1 MEYKNS
7 PIMKKILMVSMA
19 AIALCVSSCGEEWL
33 TVVPKGQAV
42 PANLNTKDGV
52 RLLLIGAYADVDG
65 ANNKSDQTQA
75 WSTTVS
81 NWVWGSVRADD
92 AYKGSNSG
100 DQALINDIA
109 GHIIK
114 VDNTYVNSNWSQ
126 KFDGVDRCN
135 DVIKAAT
142 LATNMTDA
150 EKAQAIAEARFLR
163 AHFYVELTN
172 LFGKVPYIDEN
183 TVDPS
188 LVPNDRLRWPEIEA
202 DLMFAQ
208 GILPHRQT
216 DKGRATKWAAKTY
229 LARVYLAQQRYAD
242 AKPLLEDILNNGGF
256 TLVSQFI
263 DNFLIA
269 TVNNTESIFE
279 IQYSVNDG
287 FQASN
292 ANIGDALNGPSFK
305 SSSNFFQPSH
315 SLVSAFRTGADGLPV
330 NMDPTT
336 YTAADQLPYS
346 TATTNPPVLYTQPVD
361 MRLDWSIARPGVPD
375 FDWGIPNVSWIR
387 DLNNGGPYYSKKST
401 YKLSERNIYSSTIQR
416 PGANANNYR
425 KFKLSH
431 VILWLAECEAE
442 VGSLATAT
450 DLVNRIRNRAKNSA
464 VVTFANGTPA
474 ANYRTEPYP
483 TTFPT
488 QDYARMAIRHEQ
500 RLEFALEGV
509 RFFDL
514 VRWGIVSPTL
524 NQYLAVDGIRMPSL
538 RGMRFQPGQ
547 SELAPIPLRQLD
559 LSVDGSGQ
567 KVLTQNPGY

>member
-1 MEYKNS
+1 
-7 PIMKKILMVSMA
+7 MKKIITFSMI
-19 AIALCVSSCGEEWL
+19 AIVFCLSSCGEEWL
-33 TVVPKGQAV
+33 TIQPKGQAV

-65 ANNKSDQTQA
+65 ANNKSDQPQA
-75 WSTTVS
+75 WSSTVS

-126 KFDGVDRCN
+126 KYDGVDRCN
-135 DVIKAAT
+135 DVIKAVG
-142 LATNMTDA
+142 LAKDMTDA
-150 EKAQAIAEARFLR
+150 EKAQALAEAKFLR

-183 TVDPS
+183 TENPS
-188 LVPNDRLRWPEIEA
+188 LVRNDRLLWPEIEA

-208 GILPHRQT
+208 NTLPHRQT

-229 LARVYLAQQRYAD
+229 LARVYLAQQKYAE
-242 AKPLLEDILNNGGF
+242 AKPLLEDVLTNGGF
-256 TLVSQFI
+256 TLVPQFI

-269 TVNNTESIFE
+269 TVNNSESIFE
-279 IQYSVNDG
+279 VQYSVNDG

-315 SLVSAFRTGADGLPV
+315 SLVSAFRTGNDGLPV
-330 NMDPTT
+330 NMDPAT
-336 YTAADQLPYS
+336 YAVADQLPYS
-346 TATTNPPVLYTQPVD
+346 TATSNATVLYTQPVD

-375 FDWGIPNVSWIR
+375 FDWGIPNLSWIR
-387 DLNNGGPYYSKKST
+387 DHNNGGPYYSKKST

-442 VGSLATAT
+442 ANNLVRATE
-450 DLVNRIRNRAKNSA
+450 LVNMIRNRAKNSA

-483 TTFPT
+483 ATFPT
-488 QDYARMAIRHEQ
+488 QDYARMAIRHEE

-514 VRWGIVSPTL
+514 VRWGIVAPTL
-524 NQYLAVDGIRMPSL
+524 NQYLAIDGQRMPSI
-538 RGMRFQPGQ
+538 RNMKFQVGQ
-547 SELAPIPLRQLD
+547 SEIAPIPLRQID
-559 LSVDGSGQ
+559 LSVNESGE
-567 KVLTQNPGY
+567 KMLTQNPGY

>member
-1 MEYKNS
+1 
-7 PIMKKILMVSMA
+7 MKKLITFSMI
-19 AIALCVSSCGEEWL
+19 AIAFCFSSCGEEWL
-33 TVVPKGQAV
+33 TVLPKGQAR
-42 PANLNTKDGV
+42 PENLNTKDAV
-52 RLLLIGAYADVDG
+52 RLLLIGAYANVDG
-65 ANNKSDQTQA
+65 ANNKSDQPQA
-75 WSTTVS
+75 WSSTVS

-109 GHIIK
+109 GHAIK
-114 VDNTYVNSNWSQ
+114 VDNTYANSNWSQ
-126 KFDGVDRCN
+126 KYDGVDRCN
-135 DVIKAAT
+135 DVIRSAT
-142 LATNMTDA
+142 IAVDMTDA
-150 EKAQAIAEARFLR
+150 EKAQAIAEAKFLR
-163 AHFYVELTN
+163 AHFYAELTN

-183 TVDPS
+183 TVNPS
-188 LVPNDRLRWPEIEA
+188 LVRNDRLLWPEIEA
-202 DLMFAQ
+202 DLTFAQ
-208 GILPHRQT
+208 NTLPHRQN

-229 LARVYLAQQRYAD
+229 LARVYLAQGKYAD
-242 AKPLLEDILNNGGF
+242 AKPLLEDVLANGGF

-269 TVNNTESIFE
+269 TVNNSESIFE
-279 IQYSVNDG
+279 IQYAVNDG

-315 SLVSAFRTGADGLPV
+315 SLVSAFRTGNDGLPV

-346 TATTNPPVLYTQPVD
+346 TATSNAPVLYTQPVD

-442 VGSLATAT
+442 ANNLTRAT
-450 DLVNRIRNRAKNSA
+450 DLVNIIRNRAKNSD
-464 VVTFANGTPA
+464 VVRFANGTPA

-483 TTFPT
+483 APFAT
-488 QDYARMAIRHEQ
+488 QDIARMAIRHEE
-500 RLEFALEGV
+500 RLEFAMEGV

-514 VRWGIVSPTL
+514 VRWGIVAPTL
-524 NQYLAVDGIRMPSL
+524 NQYLTVDGARMTSL
-538 RGMRFQPGQ
+538 RGMRFQVGQ
-547 SELAPIPLRQLD
+547 SEIAPIPLRQID
-559 LSVDGSGQ
+559 LTVDENGQ
-567 KVLTQNPGY
+567 KMLTQNPGY

>member
-1 MEYKNS
+1 
-7 PIMKKILMVSMA
+7 MKKIIIYSMTV
-19 AIALCVSSCGEEWL
+19 AIALCLSACGEEWL
-33 TVVPKGQAV
+33 TIAPKGQAI
-42 PANLNTKDGV
+42 PARLNTKDAV

-126 KFDGVDRCN
+126 KYDGVDRCN
-135 DVIKAAT
+135 DVIKAVA
-142 LATNMTDA
+142 LAADMTDA
-150 EKAQAIAEARFLR
+150 EKAQALAEARFLR
-163 AHFYVELTN
+163 AHYYVELTN

-183 TVDPS
+183 TENPT
-188 LVPNDRLRWPEIEA
+188 LVRNDRLLWPEIEA
-202 DLMFAQ
+202 DLTFAQ
-208 GILPHRQT
+208 NTLPHRQT

-229 LARVYLAQQRYAD
+229 LARVYLAQQKYAA
-242 AKPLLEDILNNGGF
+242 AKPLLEDVLANGGF
-256 TLVSQFI
+256 TLVPEFI
-263 DNFLIA
+263 ENFLIA
-269 TVNNTESIFE
+269 TVNNSESIFE
-279 IQYSVNDG
+279 IQYAVNDG

-315 SLVSAFRTGADGLPV
+315 ALVSAFRTGDDGLPV
-330 NMDPTT
+330 KLDPTT

-346 TATTNPPVLYTQPVD
+346 TATANPPVLYTQPVD

-387 DLNNGGPYYSKKST
+387 DINNGGPYYSKKST

-442 VGSLATAT
+442 VGSLTRATE
-450 DLVNRIRNRAKNSA
+450 LVNIIRNRAKNSD
-464 VVTFANGTPA
+464 VVRFANGTPA
-474 ANYRTEPYP
+474 ANYKTEPYP
-483 TTFPT
+483 TDFPT

-514 VRWGIVSPTL
+514 VRWGIVGPVL
-524 NQYLAVDGIRMPSL
+524 NQYLAVDGQRMPSI
-538 RGMRFQPGQ
+538 RDMKFQPGQ
-547 SELAPIPLRQLD
+547 TELAPIPLRQVD
-559 LSVDGSGQ
+559 LSVDESGQ
-567 KVLTQNPGY
+567 KILTQNPGY